1 LLFCYQ
7 QVSEMG
13 AYLSTPKT
21 SKTSEKGS
29 SAFLSYG
36 ASSMQGWRINQEIQK
51 ITNDFVETYYVLNQ
65 FFGILRNICMED
77 GNKDAHNC
85 ILNFDDEVSF
95 FAVYDGHGGP
105 EVSQYMSMNFP
116 DFLKSVDGWR
126 TEKMDSILQR
136 AFLEFDAS
144 LKGKDVMQKLKELA
158 KGAEDDSSPMEFLSI
173 SDREECS
180 ELFEEATMPLGELMI
195 KYNVLKQLVVKG
207 GLEGKENGFVSDSS
221 EENADGTSGV
231 FRENE
236 SAAGVLSTREDE
248 QKPFKRS
255 VSSLKAVL
263 VAEGENI
270 TVGDEATKKAKYD
283 NDENNE
289 KQLEKEV
296 INWTPATEA
305 IGSDN
310 SDDSFIVF
318 KDLPNAAENDFN
330 STACS
335 SNQLCDEEE
344 EEVFPFDD
352 EETSGSDY
360 SCNSDEEDSTSE
372 TPSSK
377 AVDSE
382 EEYEAI
388 VSPDEAFDED
398 DTVFSQGLVGE
409 TPGIDSGTTA
419 CVALVV
425 DKTLYV
431 ANVGDSRCVLCR
443 DGKAIDLSVD
453 HKPEDEIETDRI
465 QKAGGQI
472 TNDGRVNGGLNL
484 SRAIGDHFYKTNS
497 SIPLEEQMISP
508 LPDVRFHA
516 LEKTDRFMVIACDGI
531 WYALLNSLNSQE
543 VVDFVNQRLNA
554 DVSEEAI
561 AEQLCDACLAPS
573 TSGDGTGCDNMTVI
587 VVKFHWDDGEA

>member
-1 LLFCYQ
+1 LLFYYQ

-13 AYLSTPKT
+13 AYLSSPKT

-36 ASSMQGWRINQEIQK
+36 ASSMQGWRINQE
-51 ITNDFVETYYVLNQ
+51 
-65 FFGILRNICMED
+65 
-77 GNKDAHNC
+77 DAHNC

-158 KGAEDDSSPMEFLSI
+158 KGAEDDSSPM
-173 SDREECS
+173 DREECG

-335 SNQLCDEEE
+335 SNQLCEEEE

-360 SCNSDEEDSTSE
+360 SYNSDEEDSTSE

-377 AVDSE
+377 TVDSE

-398 DTVFSQGLVGE
+398 DIMFSQGSVGE

-425 DKTLYV
+425 NKTLYV

-516 LEKTDRFMVIACDGI
+516 LENTDRFMVIACDGI
-531 WYALLNSLNSQE
+531 WNSLNSQE

>member
-1 LLFCYQ
+1 LLFYYQ

-13 AYLSTPKT
+13 AYLSSPKT

-36 ASSMQGWRINQEIQK
+36 ASSMQGWRINQE
-51 ITNDFVETYYVLNQ
+51 
-65 FFGILRNICMED
+65 
-77 GNKDAHNC
+77 DAHNC

-116 DFLKSVDGWR
+116 DFLKSLGGWR
-126 TEKMDSILQR
+126 TEKMDITLQR

-144 LKGKDVMQKLKELA
+144 LKGKDAMQKLKELA
-158 KGAEDDSSPMEFLSI
+158 KGAEDDSSPMGIFR
-173 SDREECS
+173 DREECC

-207 GLEGKENGFVSDSS
+207 GMEGKENGFVSDSS
-221 EENADGTSGV
+221 EENADGSPGA

-236 SAAGVLSTREDE
+236 STADVLSTSEDE
-248 QKPFKRS
+248 QKPSKRS

-263 VAEGENI
+263 MAEGENL

-289 KQLEKEV
+289 KQSEKEV
-296 INWTPATEA
+296 INWTPAAEA

-335 SNQLCDEEE
+335 SNQLCE

-360 SCNSDEEDSTSE
+360 NYNSEEEDSTSE

-382 EEYEAI
+382 EEYEAL

-398 DTVFSQGLVGE
+398 DIMLAQASAGE

-425 DKTLYV
+425 NKTLYV

-516 LEKTDRFMVIACDGI
+516 LEKSDRFMVIACDGI
-531 WYALLNSLNSQE
+531 WNSLNSQE
-543 VVDFVNQRLNA
+543 VVDFVSQRLNA

-587 VVKFHWDDGEA
+587 VVKFHWDDGET

>member
-1 LLFCYQ
+1 
-7 QVSEMG
+7 MG
-13 AYLSTPKT
+13 AYLSSPKT

-29 SAFLSYG
+29 SSFLSYG
-36 ASSMQGWRINQEIQK
+36 ASSMQGWRINQE
-51 ITNDFVETYYVLNQ
+51 
-65 FFGILRNICMED
+65 
-77 GNKDAHNC
+77 DAHNC

-116 DFLKSVDGWR
+116 DFLKSHGGWR
-126 TEKMDSILQR
+126 TEKMDITLQR

-144 LKGKDVMQKLKELA
+144 LKGKDAMQKLKELA
-158 KGAEDDSSPMEFLSI
+158 KGAEEDSSPMEFLST

-207 GLEGKENGFVSDSS
+207 GSEGKENGFVSDSS
-221 EENADGTSGV
+221 EENADASSGAL
-231 FRENE
+231 RENE
-236 SAAGVLSTREDE
+236 SAADVLGTSEDE
-248 QKPFKRS
+248 QKPSKRS
-255 VSSLKAVL
+255 VSSLEAAHM
-263 VAEGENI
+263 AEGENL

-283 NDENNE
+283 KDENNE

-318 KDLPNAAENDFN
+318 KDLPNSAENDFN

-335 SNQLCDEEE
+335 SNQLCE

-352 EETSGSDY
+352 EDTSGSDY
-360 SCNSDEEDSTSE
+360 NYDSEEEDSTSE

-382 EEYEAI
+382 EEYEAL

-398 DTVFSQGLVGE
+398 DIMLAQAPAGE

-425 DKTLYV
+425 NKTLYV

-516 LEKTDRFMVIACDGI
+516 LEKSDRFMVIACDGI
-531 WYALLNSLNSQE
+531 WNSLNSQE
-543 VVDFVNQRLNA
+543 VVDFVTQRLNA
-554 DVSEEAI
+554 DISEDAI

-587 VVKFHWDDGEA
+587 VVKFHWDDGET

>member
-1 LLFCYQ
+1 LLFYYQ

-13 AYLSTPKT
+13 AYLSSPKT

-36 ASSMQGWRINQEIQK
+36 ASSMQGWRINQE
-51 ITNDFVETYYVLNQ
+51 
-65 FFGILRNICMED
+65 
-77 GNKDAHNC
+77 DAHNC

-116 DFLKSVDGWR
+116 DFLKSLGGWR
-126 TEKMDSILQR
+126 TEKMDITLQR

-144 LKGKDVMQKLKELA
+144 LKGKDAMQKLKELA
-158 KGAEDDSSPMEFLSI
+158 KGAEDDSSPMGIFR
-173 SDREECS
+173 DREECC

-207 GLEGKENGFVSDSS
+207 GMEGKENGFVSDSS
-221 EENADGTSGV
+221 EENADGSPGA

-236 SAAGVLSTREDE
+236 STADVLSTSEDE
-248 QKPFKRS
+248 QKPSKRS

-263 VAEGENI
+263 MAEGENL

-289 KQLEKEV
+289 KQSEKEV
-296 INWTPATEA
+296 INWTPAAEA

-335 SNQLCDEEE
+335 SNQLCE

-360 SCNSDEEDSTSE
+360 NYNSEEEDSTSE

-382 EEYEAI
+382 EEYEAL

-398 DTVFSQGLVGE
+398 DIMLAQASAGE

-425 DKTLYV
+425 NKTLYV

-516 LEKTDRFMVIACDGI
+516 LEKSDRFMVIACDGI
-531 WYALLNSLNSQE
+531 WYALGVNSLNSQE
-543 VVDFVNQRLNA
+543 VVDFVSQRLNA

-587 VVKFHWDDGEA
+587 VVKFHWDDGET

>member
-1 LLFCYQ
+1 
-7 QVSEMG
+7 
-13 AYLSTPKT
+13 
-21 SKTSEKGS
+21 
-29 SAFLSYG
+29 
-36 ASSMQGWRINQEIQK
+36 
-51 ITNDFVETYYVLNQ
+51 
-65 FFGILRNICMED
+65 MED

-144 LKGKDVMQKLKELA
+144 LKGKDAMQKLKELA
-158 KGAEDDSSPMEFLSI
+158 KGAEDDSSPMEFLST

-207 GLEGKENGFVSDSS
+207 GLEGRENGFVSDSS

-263 VAEGENI
+263 VAEGEDI

-335 SNQLCDEEE
+335 SNQLCEEE

-360 SCNSDEEDSTSE
+360 SYNSDEEDSTSE

-398 DTVFSQGLVGE
+398 DIMLSQASVGE

-425 DKTLYV
+425 NKTLYV

-531 WYALLNSLNSQE
+531 WYALGTNSLNSQE

>member
-1 LLFCYQ
+1 LLFYYQ

-13 AYLSTPKT
+13 AYLSSPKT

-36 ASSMQGWRINQEIQK
+36 ASSMQGWRINQE
-51 ITNDFVETYYVLNQ
+51 
-65 FFGILRNICMED
+65 
-77 GNKDAHNC
+77 DAHNC

-173 SDREECS
+173 SDREECG

-335 SNQLCDEEE
+335 SNQLCEEEE

-360 SCNSDEEDSTSE
+360 SYNSDEEDSTSE

-377 AVDSE
+377 TVDSE

-398 DTVFSQGLVGE
+398 DIMFSQGSVGE

-425 DKTLYV
+425 NKTLYV

-516 LEKTDRFMVIACDGI
+516 LENTDRFMVIACDGI
-531 WYALLNSLNSQE
+531 WKTVVVVVLLFRNSLNSQE

>member
-1 LLFCYQ
+1 LLFYYQ

-13 AYLSTPKT
+13 AYLSSPKT

-36 ASSMQGWRINQEIQK
+36 ASSMQGWRINQE
-51 ITNDFVETYYVLNQ
+51 
-65 FFGILRNICMED
+65 
-77 GNKDAHNC
+77 DAHNC

-116 DFLKSVDGWR
+116 DFLKSLGGWR
-126 TEKMDSILQR
+126 TEKMDITLQR

-144 LKGKDVMQKLKELA
+144 LKGKDAMQKLKELA
-158 KGAEDDSSPMEFLSI
+158 KGAEDDSSPMGIFRGFTCITLRKTVLEFLST
-173 SDREECS
+173 SDREECC

-207 GLEGKENGFVSDSS
+207 GMEGKENGFVSDSS
-221 EENADGTSGV
+221 EENADGSPGA

-236 SAAGVLSTREDE
+236 STADVLSTSEDE
-248 QKPFKRS
+248 QKPSKRS

-263 VAEGENI
+263 MAEGENL

-289 KQLEKEV
+289 KQSEKEV
-296 INWTPATEA
+296 INWTPAAEA

-335 SNQLCDEEE
+335 SNQLCE

-360 SCNSDEEDSTSE
+360 NYNSEEEDSTSE

-382 EEYEAI
+382 EEYEAL

-398 DTVFSQGLVGE
+398 DIMLAQASAGE

-425 DKTLYV
+425 NKTLYV

-516 LEKTDRFMVIACDGI
+516 LEKSDRFMVIACDGI
-531 WYALLNSLNSQE
+531 WYALGVNSLNSQE
-543 VVDFVNQRLNA
+543 VVDFVSQRLNA

-587 VVKFHWDDGEA
+587 VVKFHWDDGET

>member
-36 ASSMQGWRINQEIQK
+36 ASSMQGWRINQE
-51 ITNDFVETYYVLNQ
+51 
-65 FFGILRNICMED
+65 
-77 GNKDAHNC
+77 DAHNC

-158 KGAEDDSSPMEFLSI
+158 KGAEDDSSPM
-173 SDREECS
+173 DREECS

-531 WYALLNSLNSQE
+531 WNSLNSQE

>member
-1 LLFCYQ
+1 LLFYYQ

-13 AYLSTPKT
+13 AYLSSPKT

-36 ASSMQGWRINQEIQK
+36 ASSMQGWRINQE
-51 ITNDFVETYYVLNQ
+51 
-65 FFGILRNICMED
+65 
-77 GNKDAHNC
+77 DAHNC

-116 DFLKSVDGWR
+116 DFLKSLGGWR
-126 TEKMDSILQR
+126 TEKMDITLQR

-144 LKGKDVMQKLKELA
+144 LKGKDAMQKLKELA
-158 KGAEDDSSPMEFLSI
+158 KGAEDDSSPMGIFR
-173 SDREECS
+173 DREECC

-207 GLEGKENGFVSDSS
+207 GMEGKENGFVSDSS
-221 EENADGTSGV
+221 EENADGSPGA

-236 SAAGVLSTREDE
+236 STADVLGTSEDE
-248 QKPFKRS
+248 QKPSKRS

-263 VAEGENI
+263 MAEGENL

-289 KQLEKEV
+289 KQSEKEV
-296 INWTPATEA
+296 INWTPAAEA

-335 SNQLCDEEE
+335 SNQLCE

-360 SCNSDEEDSTSE
+360 NYNSEEEDSTSE

-382 EEYEAI
+382 EEYEAL

-398 DTVFSQGLVGE
+398 DIMLAQASAGE

-425 DKTLYV
+425 NKTLYV

-516 LEKTDRFMVIACDGI
+516 LEKSDRFMVIACDGI
-531 WYALLNSLNSQE
+531 WNSLNSQE
-543 VVDFVNQRLNA
+543 VVDFVSQRLNA
-554 DVSEEAI
+554 DVSEDAI

-587 VVKFHWDDGEA
+587 VVKFHWDDGET

>member
-1 LLFCYQ
+1 MQVNVLLFCYQ

-13 AYLSTPKT
+13 AYLSSPKT

-36 ASSMQGWRINQEIQK
+36 ASSMQGWRINQE
-51 ITNDFVETYYVLNQ
+51 
-65 FFGILRNICMED
+65 
-77 GNKDAHNC
+77 DAHNC

-144 LKGKDVMQKLKELA
+144 LKGKDAMQKLKELA
-158 KGAEDDSSPMEFLSI
+158 KGAEDDSSPMEFLST

-207 GLEGKENGFVSDSS
+207 GLEGRENGFVSDSS

-263 VAEGENI
+263 VAEGEDI

-335 SNQLCDEEE
+335 SNQLCEEE

-360 SCNSDEEDSTSE
+360 SYNSDEEDSTSE

-398 DTVFSQGLVGE
+398 DIMLSQASVGE

-425 DKTLYV
+425 NKTLYV

-531 WYALLNSLNSQE
+531 WYALGTNSLNSQE

>member
-1 LLFCYQ
+1 
-7 QVSEMG
+7 MG
-13 AYLSTPKT
+13 AYLSSPKT

-36 ASSMQGWRINQEIQK
+36 ASSMQGWRINQE
-51 ITNDFVETYYVLNQ
+51 
-65 FFGILRNICMED
+65 
-77 GNKDAHNC
+77 DAHNC

-144 LKGKDVMQKLKELA
+144 LKGKDAMQKLKELA
-158 KGAEDDSSPMEFLSI
+158 KGAEDDSSPM
-173 SDREECS
+173 DREECS

-263 VAEGENI
+263 VAEGEDI

-335 SNQLCDEEE
+335 SNQLCEEE

-360 SCNSDEEDSTSE
+360 SYNSDEEDSTSE

-398 DTVFSQGLVGE
+398 DIMLSQASVGE

-425 DKTLYV
+425 NKTLYV

-531 WYALLNSLNSQE
+531 WNSLNSQE